1 MSMCIYFI
9 LFYRSLYF
17 SHEHFIYVCY
27 VKTNA
32 QICATLFHLIASH
45 VLIVRN
51 IYVTLRTN
59 MLFRLSA
66 EVSLGTHGDQYRRA
80 VEISDLKRTRQY
92 SACMQY
98 SVFMQYS
105 AYMQYSHTCST
116 MHTYSTVHACS
127 TVHIQYNGYTYTPH
141 TCNTAHRSSTVDTY
155 STTNTC
161 STMYTC
167 CTCSTISTNTS

>member
-1 MSMCIYFI
+1 MSIYIYFI

-17 SHEHFIYVCY
+17 SHEHLKYVCY
-27 VKTNA
+27 VKPND
-32 QICATLFHLIASH
+32 QIYAALFHLIASH

-66 EVSLGTHGDQYRRA
+66 EVSLCTRGDRYRRD
-80 VEISDLKRTRQY
+80 VEISNLKRTRQY
-92 SACMQY
+92 STYMQY

-105 AYMQYSHTCST
+105 AYMQYNHTCIT
-116 MHTYSTVHACS
+116 MHTYSTVYIH
-127 TVHIQYNGYTYTPH
+127 YNGYTYTPH

-161 STMYTC
+161 STMHIC